1 MKLVGKLFKALER
14 TREKISDAFDSVRKQ
29 KVSIESLDELEE
41 ILILADLGFKNVENI
56 LDVVKKN
63 KEDNFISSVENYLI
77 SILPKNQNDKDYN
90 STPNVIFM
98 VGVNG
103 TGKTTSSAK
112 LAKYYKSQGKKV
124 LMIAADTYRAAAIDQ
139 LKIWSSRLDV
149 EIIYNESSNQP
160 SAVLFDGLTAAKS
173 QGSDIV
179 VIVDTAGRLHTSKNL
194 MSELEKMYRLSQK
207 NFSSF
212 NINSLITLDAS
223 LGQNSLIQAKDFA
236 SKVELDGA
244 ILTKMDGTAKGGI
257 IFPLYSELNIE
268 VKFIGAGE
276 DLDDLFRFNRDEY
289 VKSFLGR
296 NEIDE

>member
-1 MKLVGKLFKALER
+1 MALVGKLFKALKR
-14 TREKISDAFDSVRKQ
+14 TRETISDAFDSVRKQ
-29 KVSIESLDELEE
+29 KVSIESLEELEE
-41 ILILADLGFKNVENI
+41 ILILADIGFQNVEKI
-56 LDVVKKN
+56 LNVIKKN
-63 KEDNFISSVENYLI
+63 KQDNFINSVEEYLI
-77 SILPKNQNDKDYN
+77 SILPENQNDKVYS
-90 STPNVIFM
+90 STSNVIFM

-160 SAVLFDGLTAAKS
+160 SAILFDGLTAAKS
-173 QGSDIV
+173 QGFDI

-236 SKVELDGA
+236 SKVQLDGA

-257 IFPLYSELNIE
+257 IFPLYSESNIA

-276 DLDDLFRFNRDEY
+276 DLDDLFRFNREEY
-289 VKSFLGR
+289 VQSFLGTNKI
-296 NEIDE
+296 NE

>member
-1 MKLVGKLFKALER
+1 MALVGKLFKALKR
-14 TREKISDAFDSVRKQ
+14 TRETISDAFDSVRKQ

-41 ILILADLGFKNVENI
+41 ILILADIGFKNVENI

-63 KEDNFISSVENYLI
+63 KEDNFITSVENYLI

-90 STPNVIFM
+90 STTNVIFM

-173 QGSDIV
+173 QGFDM

-236 SKVELDGA
+236 SKVQLDGA

-257 IFPLYSELNIE
+257 IFPLYSESNIA

-276 DLDDLFRFNRDEY
+276 DLDDLFRFNRNEY
-289 VKSFLGR
+289 VQSFLGTNKI
-296 NEIDE
+296 NE

>member
-1 MKLVGKLFKALER
+1 MALVGKLFKALKR
-14 TREKISDAFDSVRKQ
+14 TRETISDAFDSVRKQ

-41 ILILADLGFKNVENI
+41 ILILADIGFKNVENI

-63 KEDNFISSVENYLI
+63 KEDNFITSVENYLI

-179 VIVDTAGRLHTSKNL
+179 IVDTAGRLHTSKNL

-212 NINSLITLDAS
+212 KINSLITLDAS

-236 SKVELDGA
+236 SKVQLDGA

-257 IFPLYSELNIE
+257 IFPLYSESNIA

-276 DLDDLFRFNRDEY
+276 DLDDLFIFNRDEY
-289 VKSFLGR
+289 VQSFLGTNKI
-296 NEIDE
+296 NE

>member
-1 MKLVGKLFKALER
+1 MALVGKLFKALKS
-14 TREKISDAFDSVRKQ
+14 TRETISDAFDSVRKQ

-41 ILILADLGFKNVENI
+41 ILILADIGFKNVENI

-63 KEDNFISSVENYLI
+63 KEDNFINSVENYLI

-90 STPNVIFM
+90 STPIVIFM

-160 SAVLFDGLTAAKS
+160 SAVLFDGLSAAKS
-173 QGSDIV
+173 QDSDI

>member
-1 MKLVGKLFKALER
+1 MALVGKLFKALKR
-14 TREKISDAFDSVRKQ
+14 TRETISDAFDSVRKQ
-29 KVSIESLDELEE
+29 KVSIESLDQLEE
-41 ILILADLGFKNVENI
+41 ILILADIGFKNVENI

-63 KEDNFISSVENYLI
+63 KEDDFITSVENYLI
-77 SILPKNQNDKDYN
+77 SILPKNQNDKGYN

-179 VIVDTAGRLHTSKNL
+179 IVDTAGRLHTSKNL

-236 SKVELDGA
+236 SKVQLDGA

-257 IFPLYSELNIE
+257 IFPLYSESNIA

-276 DLDDLFRFNRDEY
+276 DLDDLFRFNRNEY
-289 VKSFLGR
+289 VQSFLGTNKI
-296 NEIDE
+296 NE

>member
-1 MKLVGKLFKALER
+1 MALVGKLFKALKR
-14 TREKISDAFDSVRKQ
+14 TRETISDAFDSVRKQ
-29 KVSIESLDELEE
+29 KVSIESLDQLEE
-41 ILILADLGFKNVENI
+41 ILILADIGFKNVENI

-63 KEDNFISSVENYLI
+63 KEDNFITSVENYLI

-179 VIVDTAGRLHTSKNL
+179 IVDTAGRLHTSKNL

-236 SKVELDGA
+236 SKVQLDGA

-257 IFPLYSELNIE
+257 IFPLYSESNIA

-276 DLDDLFRFNRDEY
+276 DLDDLFIFNRDEY
-289 VKSFLGR
+289 VQSFLGTNKI
-296 NEIDE
+296 NE

>member
-1 MKLVGKLFKALER
+1 MAFVGKLFKALKR
-14 TREKISDAFDSVRKQ
+14 TRDTISDAFDSVRKQ

-41 ILILADLGFKNVENI
+41 ILILADIGIKNVENI

-63 KEDNFISSVENYLI
+63 KEDNFINSVENYLI
-77 SILPKNQNDKDYN
+77 SILPKNQNDEDYN

-149 EIIYNESSNQP
+149 EIIYNKSSNQP

-173 QGSDIV
+173 QGSDI

-236 SKVELDGA
+236 SKVQLDGA

-257 IFPLYSELNIE
+257 VFPLYSESNIS

-276 DLDDLFRFNRDEY
+276 DLDDLFRFNRNEY
-289 VKSFLGR
+289 VQSFLGTSKI
-296 NEIDE
+296 NE

>member
-1 MKLVGKLFKALER
+1 MALVGKLFKALKR
-14 TREKISDAFDSVRKQ
+14 TRETISDAFDSVRKQ

-41 ILILADLGFKNVENI
+41 ILILADIGFKNVENI

-63 KEDNFISSVENYLI
+63 KEDNFITSVENYLI

-90 STPNVIFM
+90 STTNVIFM

-149 EIIYNESSNQP
+149 EIIYNKSSNQP

-173 QGSDIV
+173 QGSDI

-207 NFSSF
+207 NFTSF

-236 SKVELDGA
+236 SKVQLDGA

-257 IFPLYSELNIE
+257 IFPLYSESNIA

-289 VKSFLGR
+289 VQSFLGTNKI
-296 NEIDE
+296 NE

>member
-1 MKLVGKLFKALER
+1 MALVGKLFKALKR
-14 TREKISDAFDSVRKQ
+14 TRETISDAFDSVRKQ

-41 ILILADLGFKNVENI
+41 ILILADIGFKNVENI

-63 KEDNFISSVENYLI
+63 KEDNFITSVENYLI
-77 SILPKNQNDKDYN
+77 SILPKNQKDEDYN

-160 SAVLFDGLTAAKS
+160 SAVLFDGLAAAKS
-173 QGSDIV
+173 QGSDI

-236 SKVELDGA
+236 SKVQLDGA

-257 IFPLYSELNIE
+257 LIAVAKKYNLPIIALGL
-268 VKFIGAGE
+268 GE
-276 DLDDLFRFNRDEY
+276 KEDDLQIFDAEKFSNAFIET
-289 VKSFLGR
+289 
-296 NEIDE
+296 N

>member
-1 MKLVGKLFKALER
+1 MALVGKLFKALKR
-14 TREKISDAFDSVRKQ
+14 TRDTISDAFDSVRKQ

-41 ILILADLGFKNVENI
+41 ILILADIGFKNVENI

-63 KEDNFISSVENYLI
+63 KEDNFITSVENYLI

-160 SAVLFDGLTAAKS
+160 SAVLFDGLSAAKS
-173 QGSDIV
+173 QGSDI

-207 NFSSF
+207 NFTSF

-236 SKVELDGA
+236 SKVQLDGA

-257 IFPLYSELNIE
+257 IFPLYSESNIA

-276 DLDDLFRFNRDEY
+276 DLDDLFRFNRNEY
-289 VKSFLGR
+289 VQSFLGTNKI
-296 NEIDE
+296 NE

>member
-1 MKLVGKLFKALER
+1 MALVGKLFKALKR
-14 TREKISDAFDSVRKQ
+14 TRETISDAFDSVRKQ

-41 ILILADLGFKNVENI
+41 ILILADIGFKNVENI

-63 KEDNFISSVENYLI
+63 KEDNFITSVENYLI
-77 SILPKNQNDKDYN
+77 SILPKNQNDKAYN
-90 STPNVIFM
+90 SMPKVLFM

-179 VIVDTAGRLHTSKNL
+179 IVDTAGRLHTSKNL

-236 SKVELDGA
+236 SKVQLDGA

-257 IFPLYSELNIE
+257 IFPLYSESNIA

-276 DLDDLFRFNRDEY
+276 DLDDLFIFNRDEY
-289 VKSFLGR
+289 VQSFLGTNKI
-296 NEIDE
+296 NE

>member
-1 MKLVGKLFKALER
+1 MALVGKLFKALKR
-14 TREKISDAFDSVRKQ
+14 TRETISDAFDSVRKQ
-29 KVSIESLDELEE
+29 KVSIESLDQLEE
-41 ILILADLGFKNVENI
+41 ILILADIGFKNVENI

-63 KEDNFISSVENYLI
+63 KEDNFITSVENYLI
-77 SILPKNQNDKDYN
+77 SILPKNQNDKGYN

-179 VIVDTAGRLHTSKNL
+179 IVDTAGRLHTSKNL

-236 SKVELDGA
+236 SKVQLDGA

-257 IFPLYSELNIE
+257 IFPLYSESNIA

-276 DLDDLFRFNRDEY
+276 DLDDLFRFNRNEY
-289 VKSFLGR
+289 VQSFLGTNKI
-296 NEIDE
+296 NE

>member
-1 MKLVGKLFKALER
+1 MALVGKLFKALKR
-14 TREKISDAFDSVRKQ
+14 TRDTISDAFDSVRKQ

-41 ILILADLGFKNVENI
+41 ILILADIGFKNVENI

-63 KEDNFISSVENYLI
+63 KEDNFITSVENYLI

-160 SAVLFDGLTAAKS
+160 SAVLFDGLSAAKS
-173 QGSDIV
+173 QGSDI

-212 NINSLITLDAS
+212 KINSLITLDAS

-236 SKVELDGA
+236 SKVQLDGA

-257 IFPLYSELNIE
+257 IFPLYSESNIA

-289 VKSFLGR
+289 VQSFLGTNKI
-296 NEIDE
+296 NE

>member
-1 MKLVGKLFKALER
+1 MALVGKLFKALKR
-14 TREKISDAFDSVRKQ
+14 TRETISDAFDSVRKQ

-41 ILILADLGFKNVENI
+41 ILILADIGFKNVENI

-63 KEDNFISSVENYLI
+63 KEDNFITSVENYLI

-90 STPNVIFM
+90 SMPKVLFM

-179 VIVDTAGRLHTSKNL
+179 IVDTAGRLHTSKNL

-236 SKVELDGA
+236 SKVQLDGA

-257 IFPLYSELNIE
+257 IFPLYSESNIA

-289 VKSFLGR
+289 VQSFLGTNKI
-296 NEIDE
+296 NE

>member
-1 MKLVGKLFKALER
+1 
-14 TREKISDAFDSVRKQ
+14 
-29 KVSIESLDELEE
+29 
-41 ILILADLGFKNVENI
+41 
-56 LDVVKKN
+56 
-63 KEDNFISSVENYLI
+63 
-77 SILPKNQNDKDYN
+77 
-90 STPNVIFM
+90 M

-173 QGSDIV
+173 QSSDI

-194 MSELEKMYRLSQK
+194 MSELEKMFRLSQK

-236 SKVELDGA
+236 SKVQLDGA

-257 IFPLYSELNIE
+257 IFPLYSESNIA

-276 DLDDLFRFNRDEY
+276 DLDDLFIFNRDEY
-289 VKSFLGR
+289 VQSFLGTNKI
-296 NEIDE
+296 NE

>member
-1 MKLVGKLFKALER
+1 MALVGKLFKALKR
-14 TREKISDAFDSVRKQ
+14 TRETISDAFDSVRKQ
-29 KVSIESLDELEE
+29 KVSIESLDQLEE
-41 ILILADLGFKNVENI
+41 ILILADIGFKNVENI

-63 KEDNFISSVENYLI
+63 KEDNFITSVENYLI
-77 SILPKNQNDKDYN
+77 SILPKNQNDKGYN

-173 QGSDIV
+173 QGSDII
-179 VIVDTAGRLHTSKNL
+179 IVDTAGRLHTSKNL

-236 SKVELDGA
+236 SKVQLDGA

-257 IFPLYSELNIE
+257 IFPLYSESNIA

-276 DLDDLFRFNRDEY
+276 DLDDLFRFNRNEY
-289 VKSFLGR
+289 VQSFLGTNKI
-296 NEIDE
+296 NE

>member
-1 MKLVGKLFKALER
+1 MALVGKLFKALKQ
-14 TREKISDAFDSVRKQ
+14 TRETISDAFDSVRKQ

-41 ILILADLGFKNVENI
+41 ILILADIGFKNVENI

-63 KEDNFISSVENYLI
+63 KEDNFITSVENYLI

-90 STPNVIFM
+90 SMPKVLFM

-173 QGSDIV
+173 QGSDII
-179 VIVDTAGRLHTSKNL
+179 IVDTAGRLHTSKNL

-236 SKVELDGA
+236 SKVQLDGA

-257 IFPLYSELNIE
+257 IFPLYSESNIA

-276 DLDDLFRFNRDEY
+276 DLDDLFRFNRNEY
-289 VKSFLGR
+289 VQSFLGTNKI
-296 NEIDE
+296 NE

>member
-1 MKLVGKLFKALER
+1 MALVGKLFKALKR
-14 TREKISDAFDSVRKQ
+14 TRETISDAFDSVRKQ

-41 ILILADLGFKNVENI
+41 ILILADIGFKNVENI

-63 KEDNFISSVENYLI
+63 KEDNFINSVENYLI
-77 SILPKNQNDKDYN
+77 SILPKNQNDEDYN

-160 SAVLFDGLTAAKS
+160 SAVLFDGLSAAKS
-173 QGSDIV
+173 QGSDI

-236 SKVELDGA
+236 SKVQLDGA

-257 IFPLYSELNIE
+257 IFPLYSESNIA

-276 DLDDLFRFNRDEY
+276 DLDDLFRFNRNEY
-289 VKSFLGR
+289 VQSFLGTSKI
-296 NEIDE
+296 NE